1 MTEIQNHALC
11 KAPLHLTKPT
21 RTPFAALVDEA
32 SDALGLDAT
41 EEEKQRLGHWIVGA
55 WEDQKACSTC
65 TKNGDDVLACGQRTL
80 IREDG
85 IIRPVTRRCE
95 KYHAVCVARRTARLF
110 GKSHLGER
118 FRTRTFG
125 TFRVTD
131 DNKTAYQACRALADN
146 FTPGTRGLFLSGGCG
161 TGKTHLAGAIVHTL
175 IRKGHHAMLM
185 TTNRLLDTLKS
196 AFGDTERTA
205 RIKEELATCDLLVL
219 DDIGA
224 EHISDWAKSE
234 LFNLLNERYEMNKTT
249 ILTTNLSI
257 DALAARLGQRTISR
271 IAEMTDG
278 IRIVSDDHRLRR
290 HLERRPT

>member
-1 MTEIQNHALC
+1 MTEIQNYTSHKALS
-11 KAPLHLTKPT
+11 HLTKTP

-32 SDALGLDAT
+32 SDALGIDAT
-41 EEEKQRLGHWIVGA
+41 EEEKERLGHWIVGA
-55 WEDQKACSTC
+55 WEDQKTC
-65 TKNGDDVLACGQRTL
+65 TTCDKDDDAVLACGQRTL

-95 KYHAVCVARRTARLF
+95 RYHAVCAARRTARLF
-110 GKSHLGER
+110 GRSHLGER
-118 FRTRTFG
+118 FKTRTFS

-131 DNKTAYQACRALADN
+131 DNKAAYQACRTLADK
-146 FTPGTRGLFLSGGCG
+146 FTPGARGLFLSGSCG
-161 TGKTHLAGAIVHTL
+161 TGKTHLAGAIVHAL
-175 IRKGHHAMLM
+175 IRRGHRAILM

-196 AFGDTERTA
+196 AFGDNERTA
-205 RIKEELATCDLLVL
+205 RIKEELYTADLLVL

-257 DALAARLGQRTISR
+257 EALTARLGRRTISR

-278 IRIVSDDHRLRR
+278 IRIVSDDYRLRR

>member
-1 MTEIQNHALC
+1 MTEIQNQISKHS
-11 KAPLHLTKPT
+11 PPHLTNST

-41 EEEKQRLGHWIVGA
+41 EEEKERLGHWIVGA

-65 TKNGDDVLACGQRTL
+65 TKDEGDVLACGQRTL
-80 IREDG
+80 LREDG

-95 KYHAVCVARRTARLF
+95 KYHAVCAARRTARLF
-110 GKSHLGER
+110 GQSHLGDR
-118 FRTRTFG
+118 FKSRTFN

-131 DNKTAYQACRALADN
+131 DNKTAYRACRALAEH
-146 FTPGTRGLFLSGGCG
+146 FAPGARGLFLSGSCG

-175 IRKGHHAMLM
+175 IKRGYRAMLM
-185 TTNRLLDTLKS
+185 TTNRLLDTLKG
-196 AFGDTERTA
+196 AFGDNERTA

-234 LFNLLNERYEMNKTT
+234 LFSLLNERYEMNKTT

-257 DALAARLGQRTISR
+257 EALTARLGKRTISR

-278 IRIVSDDHRLRR
+278 IRIVSDDYRLRR

>member
-1 MTEIQNHALC
+1 MTEIQNFISH
-11 KAPLHLTKPT
+11 KAPPHLTKPS

-41 EEEKQRLGHWIVGA
+41 EEEKERLGHWIVGA
-55 WEDQKACSTC
+55 WEDQKTC
-65 TKNGDDVLACGQRTL
+65 ADCNKDDDDVLACGQRTL

-95 KYHAVCVARRTARLF
+95 KYHAVCTARRTARLF
-110 GKSHLGER
+110 GQSHLGDR
-118 FRTRTFG
+118 FKTRTFN
-125 TFRVTD
+125 TYRVTD
-131 DNKTAYQACRALADN
+131 DNRTAYQACRALADN
-146 FTPGTRGLFLSGGCG
+146 FTPGARGLFLSGTCG
-161 TGKTHLAGAIVHTL
+161 TGKTHLAGAIVHAL
-175 IRKGHHAMLM
+175 IKKGHHAILM
-185 TTNRLLDTLKS
+185 TTSRLLDTLKG
-196 AFGDTERTA
+196 AFGDNERTA

-224 EHISDWAKSE
+224 EYISDWAKSE

-257 DALAARLGQRTISR
+257 DALTARLGKRTISR

-278 IRIVSDDHRLRR
+278 IRIVSDDWRLRR

>member
-1 MTEIQNHALC
+1 MTEMQNQSPSQ
-11 KAPLHLTKPT
+11 APTHLTNSP

-41 EEEKQRLGHWIVGA
+41 EEEKERLGHWIVGA
-55 WEDQKACSTC
+55 WEDRKTCAHC
-65 TKNGDDVLACGQRTL
+65 TKDDDDVLACGQRTL

-95 KYHAVCVARRTARLF
+95 RYHAVCAARRTARLF
-110 GKSHLGER
+110 GQSHLGER
-118 FRTRTFG
+118 FKTRTFN

-131 DNKTAYQACRALADN
+131 DNRIAYQACRNLADK
-146 FTPGTRGLFLSGGCG
+146 FTPGARGLFLSGSCG
-161 TGKTHLAGAIVHTL
+161 TGKTHLAGAIVHAL
-175 IRKGHHAMLM
+175 IKCGHRAILM

-196 AFGDTERTA
+196 AFGDTKRTA
-205 RIKEELATCDLLVL
+205 QIKDELYTADLLVL
-219 DDIGA
+219 DDLGA

-257 DALAARLGQRTISR
+257 EALTARLGKRTISR

-278 IRIVSDDHRLRR
+278 IRIVSDDYRLRR